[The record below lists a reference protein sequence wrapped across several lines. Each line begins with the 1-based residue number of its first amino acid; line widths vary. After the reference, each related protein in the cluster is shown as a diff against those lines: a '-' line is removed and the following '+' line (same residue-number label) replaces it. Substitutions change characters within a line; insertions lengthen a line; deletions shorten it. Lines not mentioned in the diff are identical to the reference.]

1 MSLAGQ
7 ADNSPVTTDD
17 LADFLLD
24 NPDVDQAPTEDEE
37 VQANAEE
44 SEDDA
49 ADDSPAADEESDEDA
64 EQQSGRKLKV
74 TVKGEDGADTT
85 LEVDEKELIAGYQR
99 HADYTRKTQELAKQ
113 EREITSVMASK
124 HQEMQAHYTQQAQLA
139 RMAVAQLA
147 GLKSPQEMAQLAQ
160 TDPSA
165 WVQESQR
172 AQAIQGVMAQIEQG
186 LQSEKAKQDQ
196 QMEQARQAAFQNAWG
211 VLQKEGFDR
220 PKLETLYKKA
230 SETFGFTGEELAQV
244 MDPKAV
250 LVLRDALAYREL
262 KNKKAEVTKQATKA
276 APLPAQRQ
284 TVPKQE
290 KQMQTLNRRF
300 SSGKAKLNDL
310 AAFIANS

>member
-1 MSLAGQ
+1 MLDAGQ
-7 ADNSPVTTDD
+7 ADSGPVTTDD

-37 VQANAEE
+37 VQADAEDE
-44 SEDDA
+44 S

-64 EQQSGRKLKV
+64 EQQSSRKLKV

-99 HADYTRKTQELAKQ
+99 HADYTRKTQELANQ
-113 EREITSVMASK
+113 EREITSVLASK

-139 RMAVAQLA
+139 RMAIAQLA

-196 QMEQARQAAFQNAWG
+196 QMEQARQAAFQNAWS

>member
-1 MSLAGQ
+1 MLDAGQ
-7 ADNSPVTTDD
+7 ADSGPVTTDD

-37 VQANAEE
+37 VQADAEDE
-44 SEDDA
+44 S

-64 EQQSGRKLKV
+64 EQQSSRKLKV

-85 LEVDEKELIAGYQR
+85 LEVDEKELIDGYLR
-99 HADYTRKTQELAKQ
+99 RSDYSRKTQELAKQ
-113 EREITSVMASK
+113 EREITNVLASK
-124 HQEMQAHYTQQAQLA
+124 HQEMQEHYTKQAQLA
-139 RMAVAQLA
+139 RMAVVQLA

-196 QMEQARQAAFQNAWG
+196 QMEQARQAAFQNAWS

>member
-24 NPDVDQAPTEDEE
+24 NPDVDQAPEEDEE

-44 SEDDA
+44 SEDDT
-49 ADDSPAADEESDEDA
+49 ADDSPAAEESDEDA
-64 EQQSGRKLKV
+64 EQQSSRKVKV

-85 LEVDEKELIAGYQR
+85 LEVDEKELVAGYQR

-113 EREITSVMASK
+113 EREITSVLASK

-147 GLKSPQEMAQLAQ
+147 GLKSSQEMAELAQ
-160 TDPSA
+160 TDPAA

-186 LQSEKAKQDQ
+186 LQREKAQQDQ
-196 QMEQARQAAFQNAWG
+196 QMEQARQTAFQNAWN

-230 SETFGFTGEELAQV
+230 SETFGFTSEELATV

-262 KNKKAEVTKQATKA
+262 KQKKAEVTKQATKA
-276 APLPAQRQ
+276 APLPTQRQ

-290 KQMQTLNRRF
+290 KQLQAINRRF